1 MYNGYHGGYYGVPG
15 EGPRLEYD
23 RLGYDLPYRQ
33 TVVVSEA
40 YGDVN
45 GDGTVDYVYLT
56 AVRAADPSSPFVTQ
70 ITLNIQDGVTGRNYV
85 ISLDDNG
92 NAGYN
97 PTLFLGDFTGDGVQD
112 IMITIDSG
120 GSGAFTFD
128 YIYSFVR
135 NQARKLF
142 DFNQYN
148 EQNQYTVTYLDH
160 YKVQVVSAAT
170 GQTFLID
177 ISGRG
182 NDYLSQIYNSDG
194 TLKNPVEGWADGVS
208 GFYPVDID
216 RNGVYEIR
224 AYQQLSGLYHADS
237 LGYVVNTLQWDGNQF
252 AILQQWVAIFGT
264 NQG

>member
-1 MYNGYHGGYYGVPG
+1 MYSGYQYGYNGLPSDEPRQGYGN
-15 EGPRLEYD
+15 
-23 RLGYDLPYRQ
+23 PYRQ
-33 TVVVSEA
+33 AVIVSEA

-45 GDGTVDYVYLT
+45 GDGAMDYVYLT
-56 AVRAADPSSPFVTQ
+56 AVRADDPSSPYVTQ
-70 ITLNIQDGVTGRNYV
+70 ITLHIQDGITKRNHV
-85 ISLDDNG
+85 IPLDDNG

-120 GSGAFTFD
+120 GSGAFTFN
-128 YIYSFVR
+128 YIYSFVH

-142 DFNQYN
+142 DYNQYN
-148 EQNQYTVTYLDH
+148 EQNQYTVTYLDY

-182 NDYLSQIYNSDG
+182 EEYLSQIYNRDG
-194 TLKNPVEGWADGVS
+194 TLKKQIEGWADGVS
-208 GFYPVDID
+208 GFYPVDMD

-237 LGYVVNTLQWDGNQF
+237 LGYVVNTLQWDGNHF

-264 NQG
+264 D